1 MSYKLKEKEL
11 LTWLKLK
18 IETDNTYQKVL
29 TAFFFAKQYHSGT
42 RQGGNIPEFQ
52 HQIEIMLDLIPF
64 EKFMKNPIEVF
75 STVLLHDVV
84 EDYGMNDK
92 IWEMNLS
99 RLKIQSPVLLS
110 DIADYFGKDTKKYV
124 DNLSK
129 SADGIKKGS
138 RVYYRNI
145 GECDVSSIV
154 KLGDRKNNLENM
166 LKVFPLDKQERYCK
180 QIKEHFFKMLNKA
193 EMLHPEQKEIYDYYR
208 EKFLNIMS
216 FVEEKVIEK
225 QKQTITLK
233 IKV

>member
-1 MSYKLKEKEL
+1 MSYKSKEKEL
-11 LTWLKLK
+11 LTWLKSK

-29 TAFFFAKQYHSGT
+29 TAFFFTKQYHSGT

-64 EKFMKNPIEVF
+64 EKCMKNPVEVF
-75 STVLLHDVV
+75 TTVLLHDVV
-84 EDYGMNDK
+84 EDYGLNDK

-99 RLKIQSPVLLS
+99 RLKILSPVMLS
-110 DIADYFGKDTKKYV
+110 DITDYFGKDTKKYV

-129 SADGIKKGS
+129 SADGVKKGS

-154 KLGDRKNNLENM
+154 KLGDRKNNLEAM

-193 EMLHPEQKEIYDYYR
+193 ESLYPEQKEIYDYYR
-208 EKFLNIMS
+208 ERFLNIIS
-216 FVEEKVIEK
+216 VVEEKVRNK
-225 QKQTITLK
+225 STPT
-233 IKV
+233 IKVKM